1 MQRDS
6 FVIFK
11 NWVDAIDTL
20 PEENRYET
28 FKALA
33 DYGLSGQMP
42 ENISQITRALLCSFS
57 AGVERN
63 LERYQANVENGKK
76 GGRPKKIKKDCK
88 KDKKLD
94 ETINNSKTEQN
105 PEKPNETEQNP
116 TITQKNL
123 TDTDTVTGTVTDT
136 DTDTVSVSETV
147 TVNGTVID
155 KQTVSQ
161 SINNKIYLSRLRVCE
176 GKEEMKELFTEN
188 FKDFFPTRG
197 YNEHNKRLFYE
208 VIDVLISAMMRARK
222 GNFRFQMETID
233 EEKLLYYISQL
244 DGESI
249 FRVVWQ
255 LLCNDTIINRPP
267 YILST
272 CFNLAKENLAKAQ
285 QIC

>member
-76 GGRPKKIKKDCK
+76 GGRPKKIKKDSK
-88 KDKKLD
+88 KDKKLN
-94 ETINNSKTEQN
+94 ETFNDSK
-105 PEKPNETEQNP
+105 TEQNP

-123 TDTDTVTGTVTDT
+123 TDTDTDTDTVTDT

-161 SINNKIYLSRLRVCE
+161 SINNK
-176 GKEEMKELFTEN
+176 
-188 FKDFFPTRG
+188 
-197 YNEHNKRLFYE
+197 
-208 VIDVLISAMMRARK
+208 
-222 GNFRFQMETID
+222 
-233 EEKLLYYISQL
+233 
-244 DGESI
+244 SI
-249 FRVVWQ
+249 FLDCACAR
-255 LLCNDTIINRPP
+255 
-267 YILST
+267 
-272 CFNLAKENLAKAQ
+272 AKKK
-285 QIC
+285 